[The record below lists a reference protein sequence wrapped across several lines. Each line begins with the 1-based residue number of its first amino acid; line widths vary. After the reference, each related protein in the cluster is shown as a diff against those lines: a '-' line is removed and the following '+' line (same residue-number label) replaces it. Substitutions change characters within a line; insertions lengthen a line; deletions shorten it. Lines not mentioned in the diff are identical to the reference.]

1 MSFFTRAK
9 KAKSGSVDVTVN
21 PDEAAIHFTADG
33 VTIYMPEYVDF
44 DKEPPEGLPQHVRD
58 AIVHLIAIEHPE
70 ALDRMVRDLWQE
82 CKLLDAAEDTKAAE
96 TALAEITVAITEPGE
111 A

>member
-1 MSFFTRAK
+1 MSFFKRTK

-33 VTIYMPEYVDF
+33 VTIYIPDYVDF
-44 DKEPPEGLPQHVRD
+44 DKEPPKSMPAHVRD
-58 AIVHLIAIEHPE
+58 AIVHLIALEHPE
-70 ALDRMVRDLWQE
+70 ALDRMVGDLWKE
-82 CKLLDAAEDTKAAE
+82 CKLLDGDEDTESAE
-96 TALAEITVAITEPGE
+96 IALAEINLAIAEPGE